1 MINIGPYQLDGQAV
15 LAPMAGITDRPF
27 RQVCRHM
34 GAAMVTAEM
43 STSKADLRQTS
54 KSLLRLADAAD
65 SEPRVIQIVGT
76 DPVEMAIAARYH
88 VDAGAQIVDINMG
101 CPAKKV
107 CKKLAGSALMKNP
120 SLVADILKQVV
131 DSVDVPVT
139 LKIRTG
145 WNLEQRNAVQIAQ
158 MAEDL
163 GIQSLAVH
171 GRSRACRFNG
181 MAEYDTI
188 AEVVAGVN
196 IPVFANG
203 DIDSGQ
209 NAQKVLN
216 YTAASGV
223 MIGRAAQG
231 RPWIFAE
238 INQYLNP
245 SSKKRVKSD
254 TKTPWHFTTGQKNLV
269 LEHLELIHRYYGRFE
284 TENLL
289 YKSIKQSIINKDQAV
304 DLAVRIS
311 RKHVCWYFNQ
321 MVQCISN
328 LMNEHTS
335 DFPVPTSS
343 SLVAGNQAIRT
354 IEIAKKQFNTLLLA
368 KDQLQFLKQ
377 FFSETNLIGDIAA

>member
-15 LAPMAGITDRPF
+15 LAPMAGITDQPF
-27 RQVCRHM
+27 RQVCRRM

-120 SLVADILKQVV
+120 PLVADILKRVINA
-131 DSVDVPVT
+131 VDVPVT

-145 WNLEQRNAVQIAQ
+145 WDLENKNAIQIARI
-158 MAEDL
+158 AEDI
-163 GIQSLAVH
+163 GVQSLAVH

-188 AEVVAGVN
+188 AEVVAAVN

-216 YTAASGV
+216 HTAASGV

-245 SSKKRVKSD
+245 SSKKRVKSN

-269 LEHLELIHRYYGRFE
+269 LEHLELIHRYYDRFE
-284 TENLL
+284 TEDLL
-289 YKSIKQSIINKDQAV
+289 HKSIKQSTINKDQAV
-304 DLAVRIS
+304 DLAVKIS

-321 MVQCISN
+321 MVQCFSN
-328 LMNEHTS
+328 LMKEHTS
-335 DFPVPTSS
+335 DFSATSSS
-343 SLVAGNQAIRT
+343 SLVAEIQAIKT

>member
-15 LAPMAGITDRPF
+15 LAPMAGITDQPF
-27 RQVCRHM
+27 RQICRRM

-43 STSKADLRQTS
+43 SASKADLRQTP

-65 SEPRVIQIVGT
+65 SEPRAIQIVGT
-76 DPVEMAIAARYH
+76 DPAEMAIAARYH

-120 SLVADILKQVV
+120 SLVADILKQVI

-145 WNLEQRNAVQIAQ
+145 WDLENRNAVQIAR
-158 MAEDL
+158 MAEDI

-188 AEVVAGVN
+188 AEVVAAVN

-203 DIDSGQ
+203 DINSGQ
-209 NAQKVLN
+209 SAQKVLN
-216 YTAASGV
+216 HTAASGV

-238 INQYLNP
+238 INQYLHP
-245 SSKKRVKSD
+245 LSKNAR
-254 TKTPWHFTTGQKNLV
+254 KTNTNSPWCFTTWQKNLL
-269 LEHLELIHRYYGRFE
+269 LEHLALIHRYYGRFE
-284 TENLL
+284 AEHCSH
-289 YKSIKQSIINKDQAV
+289 KSAKRSTINKDQAI
-304 DLAVRIS
+304 DLAVKIS

-321 MVQCISN
+321 MVQCASN
-328 LMNEHTS
+328 LMKEHTS
-335 DFPVPTSS
+335 DFSVATSS
-343 SLVAGNQAIRT
+343 CLVAENQAIKT
-354 IEIAKKQFNTLLLA
+354 IEIAKKQFNTLLVA

-377 FFSETNLIGDIAA
+377 FFSETNLTGDIAA

>member
-15 LAPMAGITDRPF
+15 LAPMAGITDQPF

-43 STSKADLRQTS
+43 STSKAELRETR

-76 DPVEMAIAARYH
+76 DPAEMAAAARYH

-158 MAEDL
+158 IAEDL

-188 AEVVAGVN
+188 AEVVAAVN

-203 DIDSGQ
+203 DINSGQ

-238 INQYLNP
+238 INQYLDP
-245 SSKKRVKSD
+245 LSKKAQKIGAKKPWCFTSWQKS
-254 TKTPWHFTTGQKNLV
+254 LI
-269 LEHLELIHRYYGRFE
+269 LEHLESIHRYYARYE
-284 TENLL
+284 TPTLSD
-289 YKSIKQSIINKDQAV
+289 KGAKQSTIKKDQAV
-304 DLAVRIS
+304 DLAVKIS

-321 MVQCISN
+321 MIQYAPSLIKQQ
-328 LMNEHTS
+328 TS
-335 DFPVPTSS
+335 DFSATSSS
-343 SLVAGNQAIRT
+343 SLVAEIQAIKT

-368 KDQLQFLKQ
+368 KDQLHFLKQ
-377 FFSETNLIGDIAA
+377 FFSETHLTGDIAA

>member
-15 LAPMAGITDRPF
+15 LAPMAGITDQPF
-27 RQVCRHM
+27 RQVCHRM

-76 DPVEMAIAARYH
+76 DPAEMAIAARYH

-145 WNLEQRNAVQIAQ
+145 WDLENRNAVQIAR
-158 MAEDL
+158 MAEDI

-181 MAEYDTI
+181 LAEYDTI
-188 AEVVAGVN
+188 AEVVAAVN

-216 YTAASGV
+216 HTAASGV
-223 MIGRAAQG
+223 MVGRAAQG

-245 SSKKRVKSD
+245 PPKNAQKTSTNRPGGFTAWQKS
-254 TKTPWHFTTGQKNLV
+254 LI
-269 LEHLELIHRYYGRFE
+269 LEHLELIHDYYARFE
-284 TENLL
+284 TQNLL
-289 YKSIKQSIINKDQAV
+289 HKGAKRSTINKDQAI
-304 DLAVRIS
+304 DLAVKIS

-321 MVQCISN
+321 MVQCASN
-328 LMNEHTS
+328 LMKEHTS
-335 DFPVPTSS
+335 DFSVATSS
-343 SLVAGNQAIRT
+343 CLVAENQAIKT
-354 IEIAKKQFNTLLLA
+354 IEIAKKQFNTLLVA
-368 KDQLQFLKQ
+368 KDQQQFLKQ
-377 FFSETNLIGDIAA
+377 FFSETNLKGDIAA

>member
-1 MINIGPYQLDGQAV
+1 M
-15 LAPMAGITDRPF
+15 
-27 RQVCRHM
+27 
-34 GAAMVTAEM
+34 
-43 STSKADLRQTS
+43 
-54 KSLLRLADAAD
+54 
-65 SEPRVIQIVGT
+65 
-76 DPVEMAIAARYH
+76 
-88 VDAGAQIVDINMG
+88 
-101 CPAKKV
+101 KK
-107 CKKLAGSALMKNP
+107 P

-139 LKIRTG
+139 LKMRTG
-145 WNLEQRNAVQIAQ
+145 WDLENRNAVQIAR
-158 MAEDL
+158 MAEDI

-188 AEVVAGVN
+188 AEVVAAVN

-216 YTAASGV
+216 HTAASGV

-238 INQYLNP
+238 INQYLSP
-245 SSKKRVKSD
+245 SLKKIAKSN
-254 TKTPWHFTTGQKNLV
+254 TKTPWHFTTEQKNLL

-284 TENLL
+284 TENFLS
-289 YKSIKQSIINKDQAV
+289 KSIKQSKINKDRGV
-304 DLAVRIS
+304 DLAVKIS

-321 MVQCISN
+321 MVQYASN
-328 LMNEHTS
+328 LKQKHTS
-335 DFPVPTSS
+335 DFSVATSS
-343 SLVAGNQAIRT
+343 CLVADSQAIKT
-354 IEIAKKQFNTLLLA
+354 IEIAKKQFNRLLVA

-377 FFSETNLIGDIAA
+377 FFSETNLTEDIAA

>member
-15 LAPMAGITDRPF
+15 LAPMAGITDQPF
-27 RQVCRHM
+27 RQVCHRM
-34 GAAMVTAEM
+34 GAAMVTGEM

-54 KSLLRLADAAD
+54 KSLLRLADLGD

-76 DPVEMAIAARYH
+76 DPTEMALAARYH

-120 SLVADILKQVV
+120 SLVADILKQVI

-145 WNLEQRNAVQIAQ
+145 WDLESRNAVQIAR
-158 MAEDL
+158 MAEDI

-181 MAEYDTI
+181 FAEYDTI
-188 AEVVAGVN
+188 AEVVAAVN

-223 MIGRAAQG
+223 MVGRAAQG
-231 RPWIFAE
+231 QPWIFAE
-238 INQYLNP
+238 INQHLNLL
-245 SSKKRVKSD
+245 
-254 TKTPWHFTTGQKNLV
+254 QKNTKKTRTNEPWCFTAWQRSLI
-269 LEHLELIHRYYGRFE
+269 LEHIELIHDYYARFE
-284 TENLL
+284 TQNLL
-289 YKSIKQSIINKDQAV
+289 YRGAKRTSINKDQTI
-304 DLAVRIS
+304 DLAVKIS
-311 RKHVCWYFNQ
+311 RKHICWYFNQ
-321 MVQCISN
+321 MIQYSSN
-328 LMNEHTS
+328 LMKEHNS
-335 DFPVPTSS
+335 DFSVATPSC
-343 SLVAGNQAIRT
+343 LVAENQAIKT
-354 IEIAKKQFNTLLLA
+354 IEIAKKHFNELLVA
-368 KDQLQFLKQ
+368 KDQLQYLKQ
-377 FFSETNLIGDIAA
+377 FFSETNFTGDIAA